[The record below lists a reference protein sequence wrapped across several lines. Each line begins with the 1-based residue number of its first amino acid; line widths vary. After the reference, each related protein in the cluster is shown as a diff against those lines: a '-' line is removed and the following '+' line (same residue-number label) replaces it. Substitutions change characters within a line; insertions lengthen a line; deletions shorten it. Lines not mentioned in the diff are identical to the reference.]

1 MLQHKVVI
9 ITGASSGIGEATAYA
24 FAKQGAKL
32 MLAARNVKELQR
44 VQHNCVSQF
53 QAEVQT
59 MPCDVSQLKDCEQ
72 LIQQTLQHFNA
83 IDVLINNAGI
93 SMRALF
99 NQCEVEVI
107 EQLMQVNF
115 WGTVYCTKFALPHLL
130 KNKGSVIAVSS
141 VAGMVG
147 LPARTGYS
155 ASKFAMEGFMQS
167 LRTENL
173 KNNLHVGVIY
183 PGYTAS
189 NIRNK
194 ALNSEGKVQQESP
207 LNESKLMPA
216 AEVAEAIVQM
226 VLKRQR
232 SKVLT
237 LIGRVSKWI
246 NILFPSLSDRMVYN
260 FVAKEKDS
268 PFK

>member
-1 MLQHKVVI
+1 
-9 ITGASSGIGEATAYA
+9 
-24 FAKQGAKL
+24 
-32 MLAARNVKELQR
+32 
-44 VQHNCVSQF
+44 
-53 QAEVQT
+53 
-59 MPCDVSQLKDCEQ
+59 
-72 LIQQTLQHFNA
+72 
-83 IDVLINNAGI
+83 
-93 SMRALF
+93 
-99 NQCEVEVI
+99 
-107 EQLMQVNF
+107 VNF

-130 KNKGSVIAVSS
+130 KNKGSVVAVSS

-246 NILFPSLSDRMVYN
+246 NILFPSQSDRMVYN